1 MHLRFIEVAARYA
14 RPFIYRN
21 FSHSEEDGNYEV
33 RTTLEGIID
42 IVELHRR
49 RRRSS
54 SSSTSPPTFTADEQV
69 RLFLNDT
76 LFVFYFISAPPLKSF
91 YLLCSSHSYA
101 GTHSALYC
109 DDDVCR

>member
-49 RRRSS
+49 RYRSS

-69 RLFLNDT
+69 RLFKRHSFCL
-76 LFVFYFISAPPLKSF
+76 YFISAPPLKSF
-91 YLLCSSHSYA
+91 YILFSFHSYA